1 MEDQIGT
8 LPLERQVQVAIGAQN
23 KGSTGNGPEP
33 TLARKLK
40 EVSGLGVA
48 SLARIVGVSRTRF
61 HLWLNEG
68 GIGPEKIP
76 HVMCLIDM
84 FRDLRPIVGSDMRGF
99 VRSQSPAGS
108 IEQLLNR
115 GETKAV
121 MGLALHPAVKQQRI
135 WQGENPARQ
144 ISEVPEWIRPSRR
157 LAWEPA
163 PIDCVTRQQTLDG
176 FGASSAGMDV
186 YVPGAECDDDVF
198 PGRRFNHPALP
209 DKVVEFVASPIV
221 SKIRELREASDP
233 TVDVLADVADVRI
246 AQLQGDPPYEV
257 KLLFVANQD
266 ETSNGVRLALA
277 RLIVDMR
284 GWLSD
289 NARIVAWDVATLYEI
304 SAGDYLNTVP
314 LYAEH
319 LTYRGAMVEGAEPS
333 QFGYEDFA

>member
-1 MEDQIGT
+1 MEDPIGT
-8 LPLERQVQVAIGAQN
+8 LPLERQPQAAIGVEN
-23 KGSTGNGPEP
+23 KGCAGNGPEP
-33 TLARKLK
+33 NLARKLK

-61 HLWLNEG
+61 HLWLKEG

-76 HVMCLIDM
+76 HVMSLIGM

-121 MGLALHPAVKQQRI
+121 MGLALHPAVHQQRVR
-135 WQGENPARQ
+135 QGEDAARQ
-144 ISEVPEWIRPSRR
+144 ISEVPGWIQASRR

-163 PIDCVTRQQTLDG
+163 PVDTVTRQQTLDE
-176 FGASSAGMDV
+176 FGASSVEMDV
-186 YVPGAECDDDVF
+186 YLPGAESDDDAC
-198 PGRRFNHPALP
+198 PGRRFNRPALP

-233 TVDVLADVADVRI
+233 SVGVLANVADVRI
-246 AQLQGDPPYEV
+246 AQLQGYPPYEV
-257 KLLFVANQD
+257 KVLFITNQE

-284 GWLSD
+284 GWLTD
-289 NARIVAWDVATLYEI
+289 NARIVAWDAASLYEI
-304 SAGDYLNTVP
+304 SAADYLNTVP

-319 LTYRGAMVEGAEPS
+319 LTYRGAMVAGAEPS

>member
-1 MEDQIGT
+1 MEDPIGT
-8 LPLERQVQVAIGAQN
+8 LPLERQPQAAIGVEN
-23 KGSTGNGPEP
+23 KGCAGNGPEP
-33 TLARKLK
+33 NLARKLK

-68 GIGPEKIP
+68 GIGPERIP
-76 HVMCLIDM
+76 PVMSLIDM

-99 VRSQSPAGS
+99 VRSESPAGS

-121 MGLALHPAVKQQRI
+121 MGLALHPAVHQQRV
-135 WQGENPARQ
+135 WQGEDAARQ
-144 ISEVPEWIRPSRR
+144 ISELPGWIRPSRH

-163 PIDCVTRQQTLDG
+163 LVDTVTRQQILDE
-176 FGASSAGMDV
+176 FGASSAEMDV
-186 YVPGAECDDDVF
+186 YVPGAESDDDAF
-198 PGRRFNHPALP
+198 PGRRFNRPALP
-209 DKVVEFVASPIV
+209 DNVVEFVASPIV

-233 TVDVLADVADVRI
+233 SVDVLADVADVRI
-246 AQLQGDPPYEV
+246 AQLQGQPPYEV
-257 KLLFVANQD
+257 KVLFIANHE
-266 ETSNGVRLALA
+266 ETSSGVRLALA

-289 NARIVAWDVATLYEI
+289 NARIVAWDVATFYEI